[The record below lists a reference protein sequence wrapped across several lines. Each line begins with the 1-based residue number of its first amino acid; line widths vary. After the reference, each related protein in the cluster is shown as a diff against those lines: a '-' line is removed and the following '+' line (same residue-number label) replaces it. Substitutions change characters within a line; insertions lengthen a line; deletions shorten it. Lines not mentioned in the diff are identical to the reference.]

1 MRFVAPVVALFVATA
16 CAGATPDPWL
26 PRFDLRKATRM
37 IEGTKMT
44 FPAKSIPEGV
54 KALTGVLESC
64 STMDDRANQYT
75 ADDLKKAQKGDHVRF
90 VFSKPLKV
98 EIMSYRKKLEVSEA
112 VYADGRFLLFCGK
125 DVVYCSKYNHEKM
138 TRFRE
143 WYRQTLPAD

>member
-1 MRFVAPVVALFVATA
+1 
-16 CAGATPDPWL
+16 
-26 PRFDLRKATRM
+26 M

-98 EIMSYRKKLEVSEA
+98 EIMRKKLEVSEA
-112 VYADGRFLLFCGK
+112 VYAGGRFLLLCGK
-125 DVVYCSKYNHEKM
+125 DVVYCSKYTHDKWTPFEK
-138 TRFRE
+138 